1 VICGLECLKS
11 SFSWTHPRLQYILG
25 AIIKR
30 IKEGNF
36 QCYVIFFAENNQA
49 MPSLL
54 DRLPDIARLCCLA
67 GLVILN
73 SLAYYA
79 STERPLD
86 SNLLLFNISAGLYLA
101 FIYRWATNT
110 RQVVVN

>member
-1 VICGLECLKS
+1 LI
-11 SFSWTHPRLQYILG
+11 T
-25 AIIKR
+25 
-30 IKEGNF
+30 
-36 QCYVIFFAENNQA
+36 FAENIQA

-67 GLVILN
+67 GLIIFN

-79 STERPLD
+79 SNQRPLD
-86 SNLLLFNISAGLYLA
+86 SNLLLFNINAGLYLA

-110 RQVVVN
+110 RQMVAN